1 MDIQLSNLLLIDYHI
16 TFLYT
21 DHTTGDDYQNDLDAL
36 NNKNKITEGQSGESI
51 HESVKIHET
60 TEKNENGFHA
70 TRE

>member
-21 DHTTGDDYQNDLDAL
+21 DRITGDDYQNDLDAL
-36 NNKNKITEGQSGESI
+36 NIKNKITEGQSGESI